1 MFDPVT
7 KQFKEWSISVP
18 NADPYDLEVDRKHGD
33 VWSGGE
39 RTDYVYRLNPG
50 TGEITNY
57 LLPTVNAN
65 IRRIDVDNRTTPV
78 SVWVGENHHA
88 RIARVEVPGGK

>member
-7 KQFKEWSISVP
+7 KQFKEWAISVP
-18 NADPYDLEVDRKHGD
+18 NADPYDLVVDRKHGD
-33 VWSGGE
+33 VYSGGE
-39 RTDYVYRLNPG
+39 ITDYVHRLDPK

-65 IRRIDVDNRTTPV
+65 IRRIDMNWNTTPV
-78 SVWVGENHHA
+78 SVWVGENEKAKIA
-88 RIARVEVPGGK
+88 RIEPLE